1 MFLVCE
7 FILTSIYLCETLR
20 QIRLEQ
26 IKFLLG
32 HSSTQTTERYLGS
45 EREVAIAVN
54 DNIGL

>member
-1 MFLVCE
+1 VFLVCE
-7 FILTSIYLCETLR
+7 FIHTYLSETLR

-26 IKFLLG
+26 IKVLLG

-45 EREVAIAVN
+45 EREIAIAVN